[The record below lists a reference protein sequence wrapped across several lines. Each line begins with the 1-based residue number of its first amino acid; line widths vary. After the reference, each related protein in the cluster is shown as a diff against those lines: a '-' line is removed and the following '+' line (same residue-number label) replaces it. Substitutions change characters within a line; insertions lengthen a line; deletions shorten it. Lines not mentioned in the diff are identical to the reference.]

1 MRENIFFRKK
11 NIKLSK
17 LFSNIDISSDFLIN
31 DIKPLHLAK
40 KKTSLFLT
48 R

>member
-1 MRENIFFRKK
+1 MRENIFFRK

-48 R
+48 H